1 MAYGTHSYSKRAP
14 ACLRH
19 LAAVGTAF
27 RSATNANEARMT
39 MRSPFVIAIV
49 SLVLLYGAEVLACA
63 TCACGDP
70 TLTVMGTEQPFAGR
84 LRLSASFDLR
94 SETSGLTERTSIEEQ
109 RLGFGTS
116 YAIVDWLQVSLSVP
130 LVRKHVTAPDL
141 STDTTYNLGD
151 LDLRARAV
159 VWRDR
164 NFAPRHLLSFNVGA
178 ELPTTPLLEHN
189 DGTSLAVEAQA
200 GTGSLDP
207 MFGLS
212 YAFFANPISLFAST
226 TAMISTRGH
235 HEILAGPALLTSI
248 TAQVQPFEVL
258 AFRLGLDTRVDA
270 PALIGDEQDEDT
282 GGFIAF
288 VSPEVVLRAY
298 MDWLVR
304 VAIRVPVF
312 HRLRGARDE
321 GLMMTV
327 GVAHDL

>member
-1 MAYGTHSYSKRAP
+1 
-14 ACLRH
+14 
-19 LAAVGTAF
+19 
-27 RSATNANEARMT
+27 
-39 MRSPFVIAIV
+39 MRSPLVIAVGSIG
-49 SLVLLYGAEVLACA
+49 LLYGAEVLACA

-84 LRLSASFDLR
+84 LRFSASFDLR
-94 SETSGLTERTSIEEQ
+94 SETSGVTERTSIEEQ

-116 YAIVDWLQVSLSVP
+116 YAIFDWLQVSLAVP

-164 NFAPRHLLSFNVGA
+164 NFAPRHLLGFNIGA
-178 ELPTTPLLEHN
+178 ELPTTPLLEHD
-189 DGTSLAVEAQA
+189 DGTALAIEAQA

-212 YAFFANPISLFAST
+212 YAFFAHPLSLFASS

-248 TAQVQPFEVL
+248 TGQVQPFEVL
-258 AFRLGLDTRVDA
+258 AFRLGLDTRLDG
-270 PALIGDEQDEDT
+270 PALIGDEVDEDT

-288 VSPEVVLRAY
+288 VSPEIVLSPY
-298 MDWLVR
+298 MDWVMR
-304 VAIRVPVF
+304 VALRVPVF
-312 HRLRGARDE
+312 DRLRGERDE
-321 GLMMTV
+321 GLMVTV